1 MLKYSLNKAIMQL
14 LNIILFWVFFGLLC
28 SHLAKKRGKRQLPW
42 FFIGLILGIFGV
54 ILIYILPSSKEVLTK
69 SKPNKRADPLE
80 RSDAWMKMWYYQ
92 EPTSKLQ
99 KGPMEFP
106 DLAKQWHKKALTEK
120 TLIWGEGMPEWKK
133 VHDLPDIVK
142 EMEKV

>member
-1 MLKYSLNKAIMQL
+1 MQL
-14 LNIILFWVFFGLLC
+14 LNIILFWIFFGLLC

-54 ILIYILPSSKEVLTK
+54 ILVYVLPSKEILTK
-69 SKPNKRADPLE
+69 PKLQEPAQLNRN
-80 RSDAWMKMWYYQ
+80 DAWMKMWYYQ

-106 DLAKQWHKKALTEK
+106 DLAKQWRKKALTDK
-120 TLIWGEGMPEWKK
+120 TLIWGEGMSEWKR
-133 VHDLPDIVK
+133 VNDLPDIVK

>member
-1 MLKYSLNKAIMQL
+1 MQL
-14 LNIILFWVFFGLLC
+14 LNVILFWVFFGLL
-28 SHLAKKRGKRQLPW
+28 SSYLAKKGGKRQLPW

-54 ILIYILPSSKEVLTK
+54 ILISILLLKEKFTK
-69 SKPNKRADPLE
+69 RKHQAPVQIER
-80 RSDAWMKMWYYQ
+80 RSDVWMKMWYYQ
-92 EPTSKLQ
+92 EPASKLQ

-106 DLAKQWHKKALTEK
+106 DLAKQWRTKALTDK

-133 VHDLPDIVK
+133 VNDLPDIVK

>member
-1 MLKYSLNKAIMQL
+1 MVKYTLTKGIMQL

-42 FFIGLILGIFGV
+42 FFTGLVLGIFGV
-54 ILIYILPSSKEVLTK
+54 ILLYVLPTRQSPQKAPPK
-69 SKPNKRADPLE
+69 KKAPAPIE
-80 RSDAWMKMWYYQ
+80 RSDAWMKMWYYL
-92 EPTSKLQ
+92 EPASRKQ

-106 DLAKQWHKKALTEK
+106 DLAKQWREKALTDK
-120 TLIWGEGMPEWKK
+120 TLIWGEGMKEWQK
-133 VHDLPDIVK
+133 VQDLPEIVK